1 MVVLL
6 GFEVWGIEP
15 VTLQML
21 YSGAQPQPLSILELF
36 LIYENVHLIFI
47 SERRFSTIVLF
58 MEHGVLLSF
67 KKCLQCTARMP
78 V

>member
-6 GFEVWGIEP
+6 GFEVWRIEP
-15 VTLQML
+15 VTLHML
-21 YSGAQPQPLSILELF
+21 YSGAQPQPLSILELL

-67 KKCLQCTARMP
+67 
-78 V
+78 